1 MKKKATSKSKKK
13 LIKKK
18 VSRKK
23 QIQPR
28 KRATRK
34 NISKKKKIVKKKIT
48 KKKVSAN
55 KKQKINY
62 LNPGQISYWIEILK
76 LRISNFQDD
85 ILVIP
90 KKSKLVGSLNNK
102 RAIIVFGDVDGEI
115 YSSNIIIAKGSKCT
129 GTINGE
135 TVTILGNVQ
144 SEITVK
150 NQCFVKKTAV
160 VKGDI
165 YYNETINIESGAKI
179 LGSLYPKKKPLALP
193 NYSKSIQQNN
203 SNLIDL
209 RINETDQ
216 SLSANRSS
224 FANNINTQS
233 KPKGTLDKI
242 ISKIFS

>member
-1 MKKKATSKSKKK
+1 MKKKQTKTKKK
-13 LIKKK
+13 LVKKK
-18 VSRKK
+18 FSKKK
-23 QIQPR
+23 QIQTR
-28 KRATRK
+28 KKVAKK
-34 NISKKKKIVKKKIT
+34 NISKKKKILKKKIL
-48 KKKVSAN
+48 AN

-129 GTINGE
+129 GTINGD

-203 SNLIDL
+203 SNVIDL

-216 SLSANRSS
+216 SLSANHSS

>member
-1 MKKKATSKSKKK
+1 MRKKATNKSKKK
-13 LIKKK
+13 QVKKK
-18 VSRKK
+18 VSKKK
-23 QIQPR
+23 QMQP
-28 KRATRK
+28 RK
-34 NISKKKKIVKKKIT
+34 NISKKKKIVKKKVT
-48 KKKVSAN
+48 KKKVLSN

-62 LNPGQISYWIEILK
+62 LNPGQISYWIEMLK

-90 KKSKLVGSLNNK
+90 KKSKLVGSLHNK

-135 TVTILGNVQ
+135 TVTILGSVQ

-150 NQCFVKKTAV
+150 NHCFVKKTAV

-203 SNLIDL
+203 SNVIDL
-209 RINETDQ
+209 RINDTNQ
-216 SLSANRSS
+216 SFSSNPSS
-224 FANNINTQS
+224 FANSNINTQS

>member
-1 MKKKATSKSKKK
+1 MRKKVTNKSKKK
-13 LIKKK
+13 LVKKK
-18 VSRKK
+18 VSKKK

-28 KRATRK
+28 KKVARK

-48 KKKVSAN
+48 KKKVLTN
-55 KKQKINY
+55 KQKINY
-62 LNPGQISYWIEILK
+62 LNPGQISYWIEMLK

-115 YSSNIIIAKGSKCT
+115 NSSNIIIAKGSKCT

-144 SEITVK
+144 SEITIK

-203 SNLIDL
+203 SNIIDL
-209 RINETDQ
+209 RINETNQ
-216 SLSANRSS
+216 SLSANHSS

>member
-1 MKKKATSKSKKK
+1 MSKKATNKSKKK

-28 KRATRK
+28 KKVARK

-48 KKKVSAN
+48 KKKVLEN

-62 LNPGQISYWIEILK
+62 LNPGQISYWIEMLK

-115 YSSNIIIAKGSKCT
+115 YSSNIIIAKGSKCI

-165 YYNETINIESGAKI
+165 YYNENINIESGAKI
-179 LGSLYPKKKPLALP
+179 LGSLYPRKKPLALP

-203 SNLIDL
+203 SNIIDL
-209 RINETDQ
+209 RINETDESYPSNQ
-216 SLSANRSS
+216 TSITN
-224 FANNINTQS
+224 NTQS

>member
-1 MKKKATSKSKKK
+1 MKKKATNKSKKK

-102 RAIIVFGDVDGEI
+102 RAIIVFGNVDGEI

-216 SLSANRSS
+216 SLSANHSS
-224 FANNINTQS
+224 FTNNINTQS